1 MKEVEYIRG
10 TNRAKVSMAIAILR
24 DILPGEDYIV
34 GEEELREVVSRLKT
48 MEERLFGSFKCMD

>member
-48 MEERLFGSFKCMD
+48 MEERLFGSFKCVD